1 MIAEFARLTLTKPT
15 EPACV
20 AFAGFGSGACISQA
34 LSAFR
39 LGSYTIRHGSTM
51 YDTCTDVETSPPPRP
66 VLEQTLAGAFRVTTQ
81 LHALGALQG
90 KIRVFCIHVV
100 MS

>member
-1 MIAEFARLTLTKPT
+1 MLLLQASVLGLVFHKPCLLSGWGVTLYDMGPLCMTH
-15 EPACV
+15 V
-20 AFAGFGSGACISQA
+20 
-34 LSAFR
+34 LS
-39 LGSYTIRHGSTM
+39 
-51 YDTCTDVETSPPPRP
+51 VETSPPPRP